1 LKGAGAVWVDA
12 KMADSTRERKK
23 SKKPSST
30 TLSALFL
37 THLDEEFN
45 IDIYCCFI
53 SDTNFKQQRLKA
65 WQPILT
71 ARTALPLF
79 FLIGVVFIPIGSV
92 LLAASDNVSA
102 IRFLRYLCELK
113 LVKATSVACKIID

>member
-1 LKGAGAVWVDA
+1 
-12 KMADSTRERKK
+12 MADSTRERKK

-30 TLSALFL
+30 ALCALFL
-37 THLDEEFN
+37 TQLDAKFN
-45 IDIYCCFI
+45 SDVYCRFI

-79 FLIGVVFIPIGSV
+79 FCIGVVFIPIGSV
-92 LLAASDNVSA
+92 LLAASDNVSD
-102 IRFLRYLCELK
+102 IRFLRGIYMN
-113 LVKATSVACKIID
+113 